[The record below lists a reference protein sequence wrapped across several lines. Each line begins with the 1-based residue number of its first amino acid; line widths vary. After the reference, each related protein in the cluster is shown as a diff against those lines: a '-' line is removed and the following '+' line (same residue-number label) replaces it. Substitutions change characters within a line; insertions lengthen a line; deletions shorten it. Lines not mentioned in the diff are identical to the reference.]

1 MHAVLATELRG
12 TGVRATFVEPAATDT
27 ALRDAVDRERH
38 ATLPARE
45 QMISAAA
52 VVDAVL
58 YAVTRPRD
66 VAIPNILVERA

>member
-1 MHAVLATELRG
+1 
-12 TGVRATFVEPAATDT
+12 
-27 ALRDAVDRERH
+27 
-38 ATLPARE
+38 
-45 QMISAAA
+45 MISAAA